1 MFDDI
6 AKWLSIGA
14 MLLGWVFTQGRNEQR
29 LSNLEK
35 RSGEDQAKMDKI
47 LEIAAEIRE
56 QVGELRGR
64 MDSRK

>member
-35 RSGEDQAKMDKI
+35 RSGEDQAKMDKL

-64 MDSRK
+64 MDNRK

>member
-35 RSGEDQAKMDKI
+35 RSGEDQAKMDKL

-56 QVGELRGR
+56 QIGELRGR
-64 MDSRK
+64 MDNRK

>member
-6 AKWLSIGA
+6 AKWMSIGA

-35 RSGEDQAKMDKI
+35 RSGDDQAKMDKI

>member
-1 MFDDI
+1 VFDDI
-6 AKWLSIGA
+6 AKWMSIGA

-35 RSGEDQAKMDKI
+35 RSGEDQAKLDKV
-47 LEIAAEIRE
+47 LEIVAEIRE

>member
-35 RSGEDQAKMDKI
+35 RSGEDQAKMDKL

-64 MDSRK
+64 IGGLK